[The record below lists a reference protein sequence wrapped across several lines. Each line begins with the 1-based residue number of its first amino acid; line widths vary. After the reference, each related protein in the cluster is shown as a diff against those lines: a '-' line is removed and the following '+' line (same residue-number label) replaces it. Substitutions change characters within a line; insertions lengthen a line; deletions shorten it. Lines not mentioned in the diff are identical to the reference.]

1 MRLRALVPASLL
13 LASHLLACDG
23 VVLDGAARPGDPG
36 TLPTEPGPGEIA
48 EDDPF
53 ALDRESPR
61 LLPFETRLA
70 RVAAVAGVETSDPLL
85 APMRDQAI
93 SLGGYDHSRG
103 ILPDSSWS
111 ASRIAAWIR
120 VLRPICASDEM
131 LARYPALPAEADLDA
146 LVSAAWGRPA
156 TADDRAAITDA
167 IRDLP
172 PDAQR
177 ESACLA
183 VLSAGEAVLQ

>member
-1 MRLRALVPASLL
+1 MRARVLL
-13 LASHLLACDG
+13 LASLLVACDG
-23 VVLDGAARPGDPG
+23 VVLDGAARPTPDVPVDPAPG
-36 TLPTEPGPGEIA
+36 TIDP
-48 EDDPF
+48 DDPF

-93 SLGGYDHSRG
+93 ALGGYDHSRG

-111 ASRIAAWIR
+111 ASRIAAWVR
-120 VLRPICASDEM
+120 VLRPICGSDEM
-131 LARYPALPAEADLDA
+131 LARYPELPAAGDLDA
-146 LVSAAWGRPA
+146 LVAAAWGRAA
-156 TADDRAAITDA
+156 TEDDRVAITSA
-167 IRDLP
+167 LSGLP
-172 PDAQR
+172 ADAQR
-177 ESACLA
+177 ESACLV